1 MMRLL
6 LLAHAGATLPLVGLI
21 WFVQLVHYPLFS
33 EVGRRDF
40 PSFAR
45 SHQRHAANIMAPLML
60 SEAALALLLA
70 VWPPAALPTWPTW
83 LGVFL
88 LAIIW
93 ASTFGLQMPL
103 HARLLVS
110 YDPLADRSLVRINWI
125 RTLLWTARGLLALW
139 LLWAT

>member
-6 LLAHAGATLPLVGLI
+6 LLAHAGATLPMVGLI
-21 WFVQLVHYPLFS
+21 WFVQLVHYPLFT
-33 EVGRRDF
+33 EVGRHDF

-45 SHQRHAANIMAPLML
+45 SHQRRTAKIVAPLML
-60 SEAALALLLA
+60 SEAALTLLLA
-70 VWPPAALPTWPTW
+70 VRPPAALPSWPPW

-88 LAIIW
+88 LATIW
-93 ASTFGLQMPL
+93 ASTLGLQMPL

-110 YDPLADRSLVRINWI
+110 YDPLAVRSLVRTNWI